1 MLEFFIFTEGR
12 VGVMGLIIEWG
23 TYVDVLVLLN
33 SDLWKQQSRGYKK
46 NNIHEEWNQ
55 KYFLGVMQFLV
66 NNLFY
71 AWNFIKT
78 EFLGI

>member
-1 MLEFFIFTEGR
+1 MSCMLEFFIFTEGR

-46 NNIHEEWNQ
+46 NNIHEE
-55 KYFLGVMQFLV
+55 
-66 NNLFY
+66 
-71 AWNFIKT
+71 
-78 EFLGI
+78 